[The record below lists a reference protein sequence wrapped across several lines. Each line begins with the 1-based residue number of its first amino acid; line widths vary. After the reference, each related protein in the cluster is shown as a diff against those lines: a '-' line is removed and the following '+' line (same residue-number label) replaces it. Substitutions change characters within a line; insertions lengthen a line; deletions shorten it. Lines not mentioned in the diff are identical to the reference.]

1 MTSML
6 DSGKL
11 TPEEYQNM
19 AAVLHIRPL
28 NQNLGYPVPAR
39 FNLLSGIQAL
49 IGNSRMIC
57 RHGQVR
63 AETHGLQVLKAYQA
77 HA

>member
-28 NQNLGYPVPAR
+28 NQNLWSVPLPMDR
-39 FNLLSGIQAL
+39 GLSTKL
-49 IGNSRMIC
+49 
-57 RHGQVR
+57 
-63 AETHGLQVLKAYQA
+63 
-77 HA
+77 